1 MEPARPKGLGMKG
14 RRWIT
19 LVSAMLCSAAVI
31 AVAAVP
37 ASARVPGGQG
47 LGIFGLFEC
56 GDPLGEVEVFGA
68 PAVEAANAYLIDT
81 EGTGPHVVA
90 TRFRIQV
97 CCGRG
102 VLREELRQEGRPDY
116 VQLHADGRPGGCLH
130 PDGRGC
136 SRALG
141 GWTGPLRRHG
151 PAPQMG
157 RAVAL
162 TRGWVAGVCTRA

>member
-1 MEPARPKGLGMKG
+1 MKG
-14 RRWIT
+14 RPWIT

-47 LGIFGLFEC
+47 LGIFGVFDC

-90 TRFRIQV
+90 TRFEFKSAA
-97 CCGRG
+97 GE
-102 VLREELRQEGRPDY
+102 VLFEKNFGKKAGLTTFNCTQTGD
-116 VQLHADGRPGGCLH
+116 
-130 PDGRGC
+130 
-136 SRALG
+136 LG
-141 GWTGPLRRHG
+141 DVFTLTV
-151 PAPQMG
+151 
-157 RAVAL
+157 AV
-162 TRGWVAGVCTRA
+162 VPEH